1 MQTIL
6 SSEDSA
12 MKEAKKIAEAGNGA
26 PTASELAALVDTNG
40 ANIAAFVKASEAL
53 WSGMSSMSQEMM
65 QFASTR
71 LRENMDLSGSVLQ
84 CGDPREA
91 FRLECDYARNAT
103 KQYLDEA
110 NKLLAIAADTS
121 HRSWA
126 PIEEL
131 TKETLGRIGRR

>member
-1 MQTIL
+1 MP
-6 SSEDSA
+6 
-12 MKEAKKIAEAGNGA
+12 KEAKKTDVGNGA
-26 PTASELAALVDTNG
+26 PAATVTPDLAALVDNNG

-53 WSGMSSMSQEMM
+53 WVGMTALGQEMA
-65 QFASTR
+65 QFASAR

-84 CGDPREA
+84 CGDPGEA

-103 KQYLDEA
+103 RQYLDETS
-110 NKLLAIAADTS
+110 KLLGIAAETS
-121 HRSWA
+121 QRSWA

>member
-1 MQTIL
+1 
-6 SSEDSA
+6 
-12 MKEAKKIAEAGNGA
+12 MKEPKKTTETGNGNDSP
-26 PTASELAALVDTNG
+26 PTTPELAALVDTNG

-53 WSGMSSMSQEMM
+53 WSGMASLSQEMM

-71 LRENMDLSGSVLQ
+71 MRENMDLSGSVLQ

-131 TKETLGRIGRR
+131 TKETLGRISRR

>member
-1 MQTIL
+1 MP
-6 SSEDSA
+6 
-12 MKEAKKIAEAGNGA
+12 KEAKKTDVGNGA
-26 PTASELAALVDTNG
+26 PAATVTPDLAALVDSNG

-53 WSGMSSMSQEMM
+53 WVGMTALGQEMA
-65 QFASTR
+65 QFASAR

-84 CGDPREA
+84 CGDPGEA

-103 KQYLDEA
+103 RQYLDETS
-110 NKLLAIAADTS
+110 KLLGIAAETS
-121 HRSWA
+121 QRSWA

>member
-1 MQTIL
+1 
-6 SSEDSA
+6 
-12 MKEAKKIAEAGNGA
+12 MKEPKKTAETGNGSP
-26 PTASELAALVDTNG
+26 PTASELAALADTNE
-40 ANIAAFVKASEAL
+40 ANMAALVKASEAL
-53 WSGMSSMSQEMM
+53 WSGMANIGQEMM

-71 LRENMDLSGSVLQ
+71 MRENIDLSGSVLQ

-110 NKLLAIAADTS
+110 NKLLTIAADTS
-121 HRSWA
+121 QRTWA

-131 TKETLGRIGRR
+131 TKETLGRISRR

>member
-1 MQTIL
+1 
-6 SSEDSA
+6 
-12 MKEAKKIAEAGNGA
+12 MKEPKKTTETGNGNGST
-26 PTASELAALVDTNG
+26 PTAPELAALVDTNG

-53 WSGMSSMSQEMM
+53 WSGMASMSQEMM

-71 LRENMDLSGSVLQ
+71 MRENIDLSGSVLQ
-84 CGDPREA
+84 CGDPGEA

-131 TKETLGRIGRR
+131 TKETLGRISRR